1 MNEEQRKKLIIL
13 KSVNKEYIK
22 KLQWKSNVLLQE
34 CLNNLETY
42 QIISDETI
50 IKHIVKIAGDTEIKR
65 MSHSDIPMIE
75 KNHDYYIIWDNERV
89 PIIKCKGNDIIEN
102 WDDVLAV
109 AFDTCFVDCRTEQVF
124 LSESEIPFYCK
135 VAHIEKLKFTQKPE
149 NSEPSFFFIYRQ
161 KENPSESI
169 RLCV

>member
-1 MNEEQRKKLIIL
+1 MNEEQRKKLISL

-22 KLQWKSNVLLQE
+22 KSQWKSNVLLQE

-50 IKHIVKIAGDTEIKR
+50 IKHIAKIANDTEIKR
-65 MSHSDIPMIE
+65 MSHSDIPMIK
-75 KNHDYYIIWDNERV
+75 KNHDYYIIWDNEQV

-124 LSESEIPFYCK
+124 
-135 VAHIEKLKFTQKPE
+135 
-149 NSEPSFFFIYRQ
+149 FIR
-161 KENPSESI
+161 E
-169 RLCV
+169 

>member
-13 KSVNKEYIK
+13 KSVNKEDIK
-22 KLQWKSNVLLQE
+22 KSQWKSNVLLQE

-75 KNHDYYIIWDNERV
+75 KNHDYYIIWDNEQV
-89 PIIKCKGNDIIEN
+89 PII
-102 WDDVLAV
+102 
-109 AFDTCFVDCRTEQVF
+109 
-124 LSESEIPFYCK
+124 FYRIK
-135 VAHIEKLKFTQKPE
+135 
-149 NSEPSFFFIYRQ
+149 
-161 KENPSESI
+161 
-169 RLCV
+169 

>member
-34 CLNNLETY
+34 WLNNLEAY

-50 IKHIVKIAGDTEIKR
+50 IKHIVKIAGDAEIKK
-65 MSHSDIPMIE
+65 MYHSDIPIIE

-109 AFDTCFVDCRTEQVF
+109 AFDTCFVDC
-124 LSESEIPFYCK
+124 ESEQGFLIR
-135 VAHIEKLKFTQKPE
+135 EW
-149 NSEPSFFFIYRQ
+149 NSHLSSRTTYHHRARR
-161 KENPSESI
+161 I
-169 RLCV
+169 RNFCFNTERTGNIIRACARGIVEG

>member
-1 MNEEQRKKLIIL
+1 MIIL

-22 KLQWKSNVLLQE
+22 KLQWKSNVPLQE

-50 IKHIVKIAGDTEIKR
+50 IKHIVKIAGNIEIKR
-65 MSHSDIPMIE
+65 MSHLDIPMIE

-109 AFDTCFVDCRTEQVF
+109 AFDTCFVDCRTEQG
-124 LSESEIPFYCK
+124 
-135 VAHIEKLKFTQKPE
+135 
-149 NSEPSFFFIYRQ
+149 FFIR
-161 KENPSESI
+161 E
-169 RLCV
+169 

>member
-22 KLQWKSNVLLQE
+22 KSQWKSNVLLQE

-50 IKHIVKIAGDTEIKR
+50 IKHIAKIANDTEIKR
-65 MSHSDIPMIE
+65 MSHSDIPMIK
-75 KNHDYYIIWDNERV
+75 KNHDYYIIWDNEQI

-102 WDDVLAV
+102 WMMYL
-109 AFDTCFVDCRTEQVF
+109 
-124 LSESEIPFYCK
+124 L
-135 VAHIEKLKFTQKPE
+135 
-149 NSEPSFFFIYRQ
+149 
-161 KENPSESI
+161 
-169 RLCV
+169 